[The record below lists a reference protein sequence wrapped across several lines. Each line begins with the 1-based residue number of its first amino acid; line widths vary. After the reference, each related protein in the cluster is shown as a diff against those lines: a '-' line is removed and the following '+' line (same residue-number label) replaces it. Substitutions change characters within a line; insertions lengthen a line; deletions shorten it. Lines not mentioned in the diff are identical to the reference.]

1 MKFDSNFKE
10 IKIRQILIMFLIAL
24 LISIPITLVLS
35 INGEISNTNA
45 NKLSLLIEF
54 LFLSIITFKLKP
66 SKENMKLLY
75 VDFKNNLNIK
85 EIIWIVLFVTCLEI
99 GTSNILIDI
108 AYIIGPNFANWFI
121 NNSSVVINS
130 ITDYWM
136 IFAMTIFFAPFI
148 DEIMFRNILFKR
160 ISKKSNIYVG
170 LIVSSIIF
178 ASLNFGN
185 EMIGLFLLGIVN
197 CILYVK
203 YENLIMPMLIYSL
216 DSTIGMLKVTLLG
229 EFGNEAIVL
238 TSKNMILYS
247 ISGVVIFTIGIIFF
261 VKFITDN
268 KVYLKEIYNKSKMMT
283 IS

>member
-35 INGEISNTNA
+35 INGEISNTNV

-136 IFAMTIFFAPFI
+136 IFAMTVFFTPFI

-197 CILYVK
+197 CMLYVK
-203 YENLIMPMLIYSL
+203 YENILMPMLIDCA
-216 DSTIGMLKVTLLG
+216 DSIIHMLKFVLFG
-229 EFGNEAIVL
+229 KYGNEVVVL
-238 TSKNMILYS
+238 TFKDMILYAT
-247 ISGVVIFTIGIIFF
+247 SGLTLCIIGIIFF
-261 VKFITDN
+261 VKFIKDN
-268 KVYLKEIYNKSKMMT
+268 KIYLRKSFNESKNAN
-283 IS
+283 IN

>member
-35 INGEISNTNA
+35 INGEISNTNV

-54 LFLSIITFKLKP
+54 LFLAIITFKLKP
-66 SKENMKLLY
+66 TKENMKLLY

-85 EIIWIVLFVTCLEI
+85 EIIWIVLFLTCLEI
-99 GTSNILIDI
+99 GTSNMLIDI
-108 AYIIGPNFANWFI
+108 AYIIDPNFANWFV
-121 NNSSVVINS
+121 NDSSVIINS

-197 CILYVK
+197 CMLYVK
-203 YENLIMPMLIYSL
+203 YENILMPMLIDCA
-216 DSTIGMLKVTLLG
+216 DSIIHMLKFILFG
-229 EFGNEAIVL
+229 RYGNEVIVL
-238 TSKNMILYS
+238 AFKDMILYAT
-247 ISGVVIFTIGIIFF
+247 SGLTLCIIGIIFF
-261 VKFITDN
+261 VNFIKDN
-268 KVYLKEIYNKSKMMT
+268 KIYLRKSFNESKNAK
-283 IS
+283 IN